1 MIYGKACNNYKLII
15 KKFKDPLLCIIFNS
29 TDLTRL
35 TIYWYISGITN
46 LMACSRRFISAINEH
61 RDQRGTQNCKESIL
75 YLQAPHRSPSI
86 LTARTAS
93 SINFISVSSS
103 HGFTSRIILDL
114 AIRAGSEI

>member
-1 MIYGKACNNYKLII
+1 MSSVIY
-15 KKFKDPLLCIIFNS
+15 
-29 TDLTRL
+29 R
-35 TIYWYISGITN
+35 YISGITN
-46 LMACSRRFISAINEH
+46 LMACSRSVSAINEH
-61 RDQRGTQNCKESIL
+61 KSQRGIQNCKESIL

-114 AIRAGSEI
+114 AIRAGSEIKTLSNPQGKFITLSAIYSLTFPYDHLRE